1 MLAEIFLTAAA
12 FGGLALFYFEETGE
26 VFRSIRGALYLRSQS
41 IRIRRRDKEKL
52 SGKLDEIKD
61 MREITLIGSVSRL
74 LQAVAGVRGKK
85 AALIFIGISIA
96 IGLTVFYLL
105 RYKTAPLLAFA
116 SGIFAF
122 SAPFLILLGR
132 LQSIRIANSKEGDV
146 MIAELLDNY
155 KMNYFNMQQAIEVT
169 AMNIKEA
176 PRSRRLLFDLS
187 KGLNTVSKKTEIKKL
202 LDEFRF
208 AIGTS
213 WAAVMADNMY
223 FALVSGVR
231 VTEAMEDL
239 IKTVEKARKAEEFAR
254 RENNEGKLMLK
265 YMAPCCYL
273 LTVAAGIKYFGLSP
287 EEFIK
292 YQFMTEPGMTW
303 FIISLLTYS
312 AGIAVRTFLSRSKLD
327 I

>member
-1 MLAEIFLTAAA
+1 MFAEIFLTAAA

-26 VFRSIRGALYLRSQS
+26 IFRSIRGALYLRSQS

-61 MREITLIGSVSRL
+61 MREITLIGSVS
-74 LQAVAGVRGKK
+74 
-85 AALIFIGISIA
+85 IFIGISIA